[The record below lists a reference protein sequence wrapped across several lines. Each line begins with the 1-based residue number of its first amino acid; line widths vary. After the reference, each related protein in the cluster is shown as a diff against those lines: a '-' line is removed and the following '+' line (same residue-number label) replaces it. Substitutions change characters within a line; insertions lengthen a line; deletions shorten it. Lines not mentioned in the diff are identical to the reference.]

1 MKSLTS
7 SPEDLHVVALVQIG
21 VLGRVDAAKNAGAI
35 QVMST
40 LAVAHAFALDQ
51 AFSHILHLELNVT
64 VLNCGSI
71 FFLPY

>member
-1 MKSLTS
+1 M
-7 SPEDLHVVALVQIG
+7 VALVQVG

-35 QVMST
+35 QVLGT
-40 LAVAHAFALDQ
+40 LAVARAFALDQ
-51 AFSHILHLELNVT
+51 AFPHIPHLELNVT